1 MTDSHWTLP
10 AEKAGR
16 LATLY
21 EPVGGR
27 LEPVDPA
34 RGTQLSDQARLNFK
48 YHPSFPYLPASAGT
62 HRSGGA
68 GMVSTLSDYARFLR
82 SVMAALLG
90 GGRTAALGLPRVLSQ
105 VRRGRG
111 ERQGRGER

>member
-1 MTDSHWTLP
+1 
-10 AEKAGR
+10 
-16 LATLY
+16 
-21 EPVGGR
+21 
-27 LEPVDPA
+27 
-34 RGTQLSDQARLNFK
+34 
-48 YHPSFPYLPASAGT
+48 
-62 HRSGGA
+62 
-68 GMVSTLSDYARFLR
+68 MVSTLSDYARFLR